1 MEHQRRR
8 LECPCNIGFTPFQ
21 YEISIIIIIIIV
33 VCFIV
38 IIISNNFVVVIIV
51 IIIIIIVSSSS
62 SAGSQAAGF
71 PKDKYLQI
79 LILILLSLYN
89 MFFPCPIFYCFY
101 NSYLV
106 KLKGLKTDDDMTRV

>member
-8 LECPCNIGFTPFQ
+8 LECPFMLWAPGFTPFQ
-21 YEISIIIIIIIV
+21 YEISIIVVVV

-62 SAGSQAAGF
+62 SAGSQAAGL
-71 PKDKYLQI
+71 PKNKYLQI

-89 MFFPCPIFYCFY
+89 MLFSL
-101 NSYLV
+101 SYFL
-106 KLKGLKTDDDMTRV
+106 LFL

>member
-1 MEHQRRR
+1 MVHQRRR

-21 YEISIIIIIIIV
+21 YEISIIIIIIVV

-38 IIISNNFVVVIIV
+38 IIISNNFVIIII

-62 SAGSQAAGF
+62 SAGSQAAEF
-71 PKDKYLQI
+71 PKNKYLQI

-89 MFFPCPIFYCFY
+89 MLFSL
-101 NSYLV
+101 SYFL
-106 KLKGLKTDDDMTRV
+106 LFL

>member
-21 YEISIIIIIIIV
+21 YEISIIIIVVIV

-62 SAGSQAAGF
+62 SAGSQAAEF
-71 PKDKYLQI
+71 PKNKYLQI

-89 MFFPCPIFYCFY
+89 MLFSL
-101 NSYLV
+101 SYFL
-106 KLKGLKTDDDMTRV
+106 LFL

>member
-8 LECPCNIGFTPFQ
+8 LECPFMLWAPGFTPFQ
-21 YEISIIIIIIIV
+21 YEISIIVVV

-62 SAGSQAAGF
+62 SAGSQAAGL
-71 PKDKYLQI
+71 PKNKYLQI

-89 MFFPCPIFYCFY
+89 MLFSL
-101 NSYLV
+101 SYFL
-106 KLKGLKTDDDMTRV
+106 LFL

>member
-8 LECPCNIGFTPFQ
+8 LECPFMLWAPGFTPFQ
-21 YEISIIIIIIIV
+21 YEISFIIIIV

-51 IIIIIIVSSSS
+51 IIIIIIIIVSSSS
-62 SAGSQAAGF
+62 SAGSQAAGL
-71 PKDKYLQI
+71 PKNKYLQI

-89 MFFPCPIFYCFY
+89 MLFSL
-101 NSYLV
+101 SYFL
-106 KLKGLKTDDDMTRV
+106 LFL

>member
-21 YEISIIIIIIIV
+21 YEISIIIIIIV

-51 IIIIIIVSSSS
+51 IIIIIVSSSS

-71 PKDKYLQI
+71 PKNKYLQI

-89 MFFPCPIFYCFY
+89 MLFSL
-101 NSYLV
+101 SYFL
-106 KLKGLKTDDDMTRV
+106 LFL

>member
-1 MEHQRRR
+1 MVHQRRR

-21 YEISIIIIIIIV
+21 YEISIIIIIIVV

-38 IIISNNFVVVIIV
+38 IIISNNFVIII

-62 SAGSQAAGF
+62 SAGSQAAEF
-71 PKDKYLQI
+71 PKNKYFQI

-89 MFFPCPIFYCFY
+89 MFSPCPIFYCFY

>member
-1 MEHQRRR
+1 MVHQRRR

-33 VCFIV
+33 VVCFIV
-38 IIISNNFVVVIIV
+38 IIISNNFV
-51 IIIIIIVSSSS
+51 IIIIIIISRSRLQS
-62 SAGSQAAGF
+62 SAGSQAAEF
-71 PKDKYLQI
+71 PKNKYFQI

-89 MFFPCPIFYCFY
+89 MFSPCPIFYCFY